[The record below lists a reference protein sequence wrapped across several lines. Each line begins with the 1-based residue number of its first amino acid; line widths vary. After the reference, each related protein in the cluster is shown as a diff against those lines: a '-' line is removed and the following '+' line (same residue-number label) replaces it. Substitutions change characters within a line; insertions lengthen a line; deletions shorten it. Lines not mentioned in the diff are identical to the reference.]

1 MKIIR
6 CARPAADVRRDLEK
20 ADNDIRTKKAQYD
33 EDYGNWRKAIYE
45 VANSIKEE
53 IAEDIGEVSIPLEI
67 RVEPGFMSHGYQVTI
82 RNSDNPHDDQALNWN
97 WNASIDA
104 HGEVKKESGSW
115 SGLTAI
121 SAENIDNLK
130 ESVRVLEILN
140 NMDFAKI
147 LSRAMPSDSDY
158 LTHEYPTND
167 DIQHKNA
174 LYAELFDSEMAEVM
188 ENGSWIKLK
197 DGQGKFY
204 RRDAYIRII
213 SESPKMYKVAEELG
227 SRISPESA
235 GYDYNIRKEKLES
248 IIQKPYDILEV

>member
-6 CARPAADVRRDLEK
+6 CARPVADVKRELEQV
-20 ADNDIRTKKAQYD
+20 DNDIRTKKAQYD
-33 EDYGNWRKAIYE
+33 EEASKWRDAIYE

-67 RVEPGFMSHGYQVTI
+67 DVKPGFMSKGYEVTI

-97 WNASIDA
+97 WNASIDEQ
-104 HGEVKKESGSW
+104 GEVKKESGSW

-140 NMDFAKI
+140 NMDFSKI
-147 LSRAMPSDSDY
+147 LSRSMPEASDY
-158 LTHEYPTND
+158 IMHGYPTKD
-167 DIQHKNA
+167 DMQRKDE
-174 LYAELFDSEMAEVM
+174 LTTELFESEMNEIM
-188 ENGSWIKLK
+188 ESGNWIKLK
-197 DGQGKFY
+197 DGQGKYY
-204 RRDAYIRII
+204 RRDAYIRIL
-213 SESPKMYKVAEELG
+213 SESPKMYKVAEEFG

-248 IIQKPYDILEV
+248 IIQKPFDVLEV

>member
-6 CARPAADVRRDLEK
+6 CARPVADVKRELEQV
-20 ADNDIRTKKAQYD
+20 DNDIRTKKAQYD
-33 EDYGNWRKAIYE
+33 EEASKWRYAIYE

-67 RVEPGFMSHGYQVTI
+67 DVKPGFRSHGYEVTI
-82 RNSDNPHDDQALNWN
+82 KNSDNPHDDQALNWN
-97 WNASIDA
+97 WDAYIDEQ
-104 HGEVKKESGSW
+104 GEVKKESGSW

-140 NMDFAKI
+140 NMDFSKI
-147 LSRAMPSDSDY
+147 LSRSMPEASDY
-158 LTHEYPTND
+158 IMHRYPTKD
-167 DIQHKNA
+167 DMQRKDE
-174 LYAELFDSEMAEVM
+174 LTAELFESEMNEVM

-197 DGQGKFY
+197 DGQGKYY
-204 RRDAYIRII
+204 RRNAYIRIL
-213 SESPKMYKVAEELG
+213 SESPKMYKVAEEFG

-248 IIQKPYDILEV
+248 IIQKPFDILEV

>member
-6 CARPAADVRRDLEK
+6 CARPVADVKRELEQV
-20 ADNDIRTKKAQYD
+20 DNDIRTKKAQYD
-33 EDYGNWRKAIYE
+33 EDHDNWRKAIYE

-67 RVEPGFMSHGYQVTI
+67 DVKPGFMSHGYEVTI

-97 WNASIDA
+97 WSASIDA
-104 HGEVKKESGSW
+104 HGDIKKESGSW

-140 NMDFAKI
+140 NMDFIKI
-147 LSRAMPSDSDY
+147 LSRAMPESSDY

-167 DIQHKNA
+167 DIQHKNS
-174 LYAELFDSEMAEVM
+174 LTAELFESEMNEIM
-188 ENGSWIKLK
+188 ESGNWIKLK
-197 DGQGKFY
+197 DGQGKYY
-204 RRDAYIRII
+204 RRDAYIRIL
-213 SESPKMYKVAEELG
+213 SESPKMYKVAEEFG

-248 IIQKPYDILEV
+248 IIQKPFDILEV

>member
-6 CARPAADVRRDLEK
+6 CARPVADVKRELEQV
-20 ADNDIRTKKAQYD
+20 DNDIRTKKAQYD
-33 EDYGNWRKAIYE
+33 EDHDNWRHAIYE

-67 RVEPGFMSHGYQVTI
+67 DVKPGFMSHGYEVTI
-82 RNSDNPHDDQALNWN
+82 KNSDNPHDDQALNWN
-97 WNASIDA
+97 WSASIDA
-104 HGEVKKESGSW
+104 QGDIKKESGSW

-140 NMDFAKI
+140 NMDFIKI
-147 LSRAMPSDSDY
+147 LSRAMPESSDY
-158 LTHEYPTND
+158 LTHEYTTND
-167 DIQHKNA
+167 DIQHKNS
-174 LYAELFDSEMAEVM
+174 LTAELFESEMNEIM
-188 ENGSWIKLK
+188 ESGNWIKLK
-197 DGQGKFY
+197 DGQGKYY
-204 RRDAYIRII
+204 RRDAYIRIL
-213 SESPKMYKVAEELG
+213 SESPKMYKVAEEFG

-248 IIQKPYDILEV
+248 IIQKPLEILEV

>member
-6 CARPAADVRRDLEK
+6 CARPVADVKRELEQV
-20 ADNDIRTKKAQYD
+20 DNDIRTKKAQYD

-53 IAEDIGEVSIPLEI
+53 IAEYIGEVSIPLEI
-67 RVEPGFMSHGYQVTI
+67 DVKPGFMSHGYGVTI
-82 RNSDNPHDDQALNWN
+82 KNSDNPHDDQALNWN
-97 WNASIDA
+97 WSASIDA
-104 HGEVKKESGSW
+104 HGGIKKESGSW

-140 NMDFAKI
+140 NMDFVKI
-147 LSRAMPSDSDY
+147 LSRSMPKDSDY
-158 LTHEYPTND
+158 ITHDYPTND

-174 LYAELFDSEMAEVM
+174 LTAELFESEMNEVM
-188 ENGSWIKLK
+188 ENGNWIKLK
-197 DGQGKFY
+197 DGQGKYY
-204 RRDAYIRII
+204 RRDAYIRIL
-213 SESPKMYKVAEELG
+213 SESPKMYKVAEEFG

-248 IIQKPYDILEV
+248 IIQKPFDILEV